1 MAKLKIVK
9 VGDDTLR
16 QTCRE
21 VDKITPRILRL
32 LGDMTE
38 TMRAADGCGLAA
50 PQVGILRRICV
61 VEVGDKL
68 YEMINPKIVESEGV
82 QEEVEGCLSIPG
94 KSGITKRPMN
104 VTVEALDRYGKKR
117 VYHGKDLLAR
127 AFCHEIDHLYGK
139 LYIDIATDIE
149 DY

>member
-1 MAKLKIVK
+1 
-9 VGDDTLR
+9 
-16 QTCRE
+16 
-21 VDKITPRILRL
+21 
-32 LGDMTE
+32 
-38 TMRAADGCGLAA
+38 
-50 PQVGILRRICV
+50 
-61 VEVGDKL
+61 
-68 YEMINPKIVESEGV
+68 
-82 QEEVEGCLSIPG
+82 
-94 KSGITKRPMN
+94 MN

>member
-50 PQVGILRRICV
+50 PQVGVLRRICV
-61 VEVGDKL
+61 VEVEDPRAYRRRSRGAFRSPD
-68 YEMINPKIVESEGV
+68 
-82 QEEVEGCLSIPG
+82 
-94 KSGITKRPMN
+94 SG
-104 VTVEALDRYGKKR
+104 A
-117 VYHGKDLLAR
+117 
-127 AFCHEIDHLYGK
+127 
-139 LYIDIATDIE
+139 
-149 DY
+149 